1 MDFSLNLNLINNEDN
16 FTNYPKNINIKK
28 EIETVISKFQET
40 ESESTP
46 TEKTIKDLLNDLMFN
61 NIEGNVNIVDKKLKE
76 SEIKFLESKKETKNK
91 GLCIEFN
98 DLPKTIIRQEE
109 INKYLDVT
117 IKDKNRY
124 ADILPYSHSIVKL
137 SGEDKYINANYIE
150 GINRENEYI
159 ATQGP
164 VSSTITDFW
173 RMIIEQ
179 EVEIIVMLT
188 GIIEKNIE
196 KCAQYYPFK
205 EGVKD
210 VKDKNNNKT
219 FEITNI
225 KTEQM
230 DEYTYRELE
239 ISYVSKPSEPIRT
252 VKQYHYT
259 AWPDHGVLQNPIDL
273 INFRKAVKQTE
284 TDNPIVVHCS
294 AGVGRTGTFIA
305 FDIYANIWESQQP
318 FNKKFEDF
326 IKKSKESVQKKID
339 SVKINGVELKK
350 INIEI
355 DPTYSSEVESPTSI
369 QKILVLM
376 RHQRNYL
383 VQNRHQY
390 IYLVDALIEYL
401 EQKKIN

>member
-76 SEIKFLESKKETKNK
+76 SEIKFLESKKKKVNVN
-91 GLCIEFN
+91 GIENQKLFDEYSKIGN
-98 DLPKTIIRQEE
+98 FDHQTNYN
-109 INKYLDVT
+109 INKD
-117 IKDKNRY
+117 RY
-124 ADILPYSHSIVKL
+124 RNILPYLHSKVELISDNL
-137 SGEDKYINANYIE
+137 DDKYINANYIE

-305 FDIYANIWESQQP
+305 FDIYANIWESKQP

-326 IKKSKESVQKKID
+326 IKNSKNSVQKKID
-339 SVKINGVELKK
+339 SVEINGVEQKK
-350 INIEI
+350 INIDM
-355 DPTYSSEVESPTSI
+355 DPDPEYSLEDTSPTSI

-376 RHQRNYL
+376 RHQRNNL
-383 VQNRHQY
+383 VQTKEQY
-390 IYLVDALIEYL
+390 IYLVDALIKYL
-401 EQKKIN
+401 EQ